1 MTKADI
7 IKHGLDCPDCDNSGM
22 KVGGNESTGSEPE
35 QCEWCHCYPGS
46 KFQLSSDLD
55 ELLRETADK
64 TLKDFMTWFDMQPEH
79 KVMKDSSELIE
90 DYWNSLTSPNTGDK
104 K

>member
-1 MTKADI
+1 MTKSEF
-7 IKHGLDCPDCDNSGM
+7 IKKWVAVLPAMNM
-22 KVGGNESTGSEPE
+22 WSEF
-35 QCEWCHCYPGS
+35 
-46 KFQLSSDLD
+46 KTDLD

-90 DYWNSLTSPNTGDK
+90 DYWNSLTSPTGDK
-104 K
+104 NK

>member
-1 MTKADI
+1 MTKAEFIQRHYLTDYN
-7 IKHGLDCPDCDNSGM
+7 K
-22 KVGGNESTGSEPE
+22 
-35 QCEWCHCYPGS
+35 PGDF
-46 KFQLSSDLD
+46 KSDLD

-104 K
+104 NKQP